1 MTERQPDRNAEEHV
15 PRRGSS
21 AAHPPTVPDHDLV
34 RRIGRGS
41 YGEVWLAR
49 SVLGKLRAVKVV
61 YRDHFA
67 DARPYE
73 REFTGILRVEALS
86 RTNEGLVDILH
97 VGRREPE
104 GYFYYIME
112 LADDANEPD
121 GPANLRP
128 GSLGAYEPLTLARQL
143 KRRGPLGI
151 KECVHLGLNLSSAL
165 SELHQNGLIHRDV
178 KPSNILYVGGQPKL
192 GDIGLVGEAG
202 GGGSYVGTE
211 GYIPPEGPGTPQ
223 ADLFGLGKVLY
234 EASTGQDHM
243 QFPRLPPSALDEP
256 ASGQLAELNAVFLKA
271 CAPDPR
277 TRYQSAEELHADLAL
292 LHRGQ
297 SVRRQRRTKRCW
309 HRVSLAGYAGALLLG
324 LLAGALW
331 SPRHH
336 SPRTIAGTDRTTV
349 APLPKQLPVDLTPFY
364 NASLSTNWLR
374 DIKGND
380 LASLPTGWQR
390 VGPAHFHVQGL
401 IQLDG
406 MYLADRRSFPHSVS
420 AIPVARRCG
429 RMHFLHGTA
438 WVAEPGRH
446 IGSYVI
452 HYTDGRQEEIPLRYG
467 EAFRNWWWHP
477 REPLEVS
484 YANVAWLG
492 TNAAISALDKIR
504 LYTLTWNNPFPDQPI
519 AHFDFVSSLST
530 SCPFLVAV
538 TTE

>member
-104 GYFYYIME
+104 GYFYYILE

-178 KPSNILYVGGQPKL
+178 KPSNPPKNCMPTWPCS
-192 GDIGLVGEAG
+192 IGVSRC
-202 GGGSYVGTE
+202 GGS
-211 GYIPPEGPGTPQ
+211 
-223 ADLFGLGKVLY
+223 A
-234 EASTGQDHM
+234 A
-243 QFPRLPPSALDEP
+243 PSAAGRDLDEGTRVYWVTATDRNDLTAVAAATNVVVRPLPLHKLVLHHDEPGELRLCFKGIQDASYIWESADDPSASLWTPWTTNTAP
-256 ASGQLAELNAVFLKA
+256 AGRLQVTLPFEPARPQRFF
-271 CAPDPR
+271 R
-277 TRYQSAEELHADLAL
+277 TR
-292 LHRGQ
+292 
-297 SVRRQRRTKRCW
+297 
-309 HRVSLAGYAGALLLG
+309 GA
-324 LLAGALW
+324 
-331 SPRHH
+331 
-336 SPRTIAGTDRTTV
+336 
-349 APLPKQLPVDLTPFY
+349 
-364 NASLSTNWLR
+364 N
-374 DIKGND
+374 
-380 LASLPTGWQR
+380 
-390 VGPAHFHVQGL
+390 
-401 IQLDG
+401 
-406 MYLADRRSFPHSVS
+406 
-420 AIPVARRCG
+420 
-429 RMHFLHGTA
+429 
-438 WVAEPGRH
+438 
-446 IGSYVI
+446 
-452 HYTDGRQEEIPLRYG
+452 
-467 EAFRNWWWHP
+467 
-477 REPLEVS
+477 
-484 YANVAWLG
+484 
-492 TNAAISALDKIR
+492 
-504 LYTLTWNNPFPDQPI
+504 
-519 AHFDFVSSLST
+519 
-530 SCPFLVAV
+530 
-538 TTE
+538 